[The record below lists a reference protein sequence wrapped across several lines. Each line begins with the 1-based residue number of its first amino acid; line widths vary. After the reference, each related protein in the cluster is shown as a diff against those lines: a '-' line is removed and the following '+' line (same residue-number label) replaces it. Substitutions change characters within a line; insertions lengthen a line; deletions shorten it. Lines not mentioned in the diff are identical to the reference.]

1 MLQDIDTLIV
11 GAGFAGAV
19 SARLLAERG
28 EKVLVVDKRNHIG
41 GNCFD
46 KIDFATGALIHMY
59 GPHLFHTDNPEV
71 WDFVSHFADMEV
83 YEHRVKANIDGKL
96 ASLPFNLETLY
107 EVFPN
112 TLAMEMEI
120 MLTES
125 FGYGENVTIL
135 DLKKQKEPQLEFL
148 ANYIY
153 DKVFVNYTMKQ
164 WGLGPEDIDKEVTA
178 RVPVRINRDSR
189 YFTDRY
195 QGVPIYGYTK
205 LFENILDHDNIHIL
219 LNTPASDVL
228 EIKSNKTYI
237 FGKEFKGKVIYTGG
251 IDALFNYEYKPLPY
265 RSVFMEFEVFGKDR
279 YQEAATVNYP
289 NNFDFTRIT
298 EFKHIHKTFG
308 KKDVTIILKEYPI
321 AYEANKTEPYY
332 PMFTKEAKAA
342 YKKYEAKAKKV
353 KNLILLGRLAEYK
366 YYDMDDIIA
375 RAMEKVSSL

>member
-19 SARLLAERG
+19 SARLLAEKG

-112 TLAMEMEI
+112 TVAMEMEI

-237 FGKEFKGKVIYTGG
+237 FGKEFKGKVILRIQAASVQERVYG
-251 IDALFNYEYKPLPY
+251 I
-265 RSVFMEFEVFGKDR
+265 
-279 YQEAATVNYP
+279 
-289 NNFDFTRIT
+289 
-298 EFKHIHKTFG
+298 
-308 KKDVTIILKEYPI
+308 
-321 AYEANKTEPYY
+321 
-332 PMFTKEAKAA
+332 
-342 YKKYEAKAKKV
+342 
-353 KNLILLGRLAEYK
+353 
-366 YYDMDDIIA
+366 
-375 RAMEKVSSL
+375 

>member
-19 SARLLAERG
+19 SARLLAQRG
-28 EKVLVVDKRNHIG
+28 ENVLVVDKRNHIG
-41 GNCFD
+41 GNCYD
-46 KIDFATGALIHMY
+46 KVNPVSGALEHIY
-59 GPHLFHTDNPEV
+59 GPHLFHTDSFEV
-71 WDFVSHFADMEV
+71 WSFVSKFTAMEV

-112 TLAMEMEI
+112 TVAMEMEI
-120 MLTES
+120 MLTEN

-148 ANYIY
+148 ANFIY
-153 DKVFVNYTMKQ
+153 EKVFVNYTMKQ

-178 RVPVRINRDSR
+178 RVPVRISRDNR
-189 YFTDRY
+189 YFTDKY
-195 QGVPIYGYTK
+195 QGVPNYGYTA
-205 LFENILDHDNIHIL
+205 LFNRIFDHKNIHLL
-219 LNTPASDVL
+219 LNTPSGEVL
-228 EIKSNKTYI
+228 QIKSNKTYV
-237 FGKEFKGKVIYTGG
+237 FGNEFKGKVIYTGG
-251 IDALFNYEYKPLPY
+251 IDELFEYEYQSLPY
-265 RSVFMEFEVFGKDR
+265 RSVYMDFNIVTKDN

-298 EFKHIHKTFG
+298 EFKNIHKTFG
-308 KKDVTIILKEYPI
+308 KKDVTSILKEYPI
-321 AYEANKTEPYY
+321 PYEANKTEPYY

-375 RAMEKVSSL
+375 KAIEKVNSL